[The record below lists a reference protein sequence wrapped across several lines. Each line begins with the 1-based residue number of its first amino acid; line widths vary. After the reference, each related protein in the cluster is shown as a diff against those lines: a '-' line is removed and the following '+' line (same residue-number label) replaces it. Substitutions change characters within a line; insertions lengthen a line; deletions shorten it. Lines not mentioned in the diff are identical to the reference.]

1 LSIYLLWIYLCV
13 GPLAW
18 VLLYIGTRFSRA
30 RTKRLESW
38 KAQLPPEPPYVTILI
53 PAKDEGAG
61 IQRCLKSIFAQDYPS
76 FDVIAID
83 DRSADDTGTILDA
96 LAVSEPRL
104 TVLHIQP
111 GALPE
116 GWLGKCHALHA
127 AHEHLAG
134 PIKNQKSQTK
144 NPPSSWLFFVDSD
157 VTLEPHAL
165 STALSMA
172 IQRGYD
178 ALTIFT
184 RIETHSFLE
193 RLMLPPLAAA
203 WVIMYTAS
211 LTNEDSRKNI
221 AVANGQFFLIRREAY
236 EAVGGHAA
244 VRNQITEDV
253 ELMRLLK
260 SRDYKVRIFSGAHL
274 AATRMHSSL
283 RQMFHGWARIFSG
296 TSRRNPRRII
306 GAIIFILASVLM
318 VYPALGWGI
327 ARALHGE
334 YLWLTFSLVHFLLMT
349 GYFMRVY
356 RWSGNPMRS
365 ALLVPVSAV
374 LMLAILVYALR
385 KCQTGRIL
393 WRDTEFAAA
402 APVKPDARS

>member
-1 LSIYLLWIYLCV
+1 LSLNLLFFYVCA

-18 VLLYIGTRFSRA
+18 VLLYIGTRFGQS
-30 RTKRLESW
+30 RTKRLIGW
-38 KAQLPPEPPYVTILI
+38 KPQLPPDLPHVTILI

-61 IQRCLKSIFAQDYPS
+61 IQRCLDSVFAQDYRS

-83 DRSADDTGTILDA
+83 DRSTDDTGKILDDYA
-96 LAVSEPRL
+96 AREPRL
-104 TVLHIQP
+104 SILHIP
-111 GALPE
+111 HGTLPE
-116 GWLGKCHALHA
+116 GWLGKCHALS
-127 AHEHLAG
+127 AG
-134 PIKNQKSQTK
+134 HTYVLDRIKSQKPELKDPT
-144 NPPSSWLFFVDSD
+144 WLFFVDSD
-157 VTLEPHAL
+157 VTLEPPAL

-184 RIETHSFLE
+184 RLETHSFLE
-193 RLMLPPLAAA
+193 RLMLPPLAAS

-221 AVANGQFFLIRREAY
+221 AVANGQFFLIRRQAY

-260 SRDYKVRIFSGAHL
+260 SRDFKVRIFMGAHL
-274 AATRMHSSL
+274 AATRMHSTL
-283 RQMFHGWARIFSG
+283 RQMFNGWARIFSG
-296 TSRRNPRRII
+296 TSRRSPWR
-306 GAIIFILASVLM
+306 ILAAMWFLIASVFS
-318 VYPALGWGI
+318 VYPALIWGI
-327 ARALHGE
+327 DQALGGQ
-334 YLWLTFSLVHFLLMT
+334 YLWLSSALLHFVLMT

-365 ALLVPVSAV
+365 ALLVPFTAAT
-374 LMLAILVYALR
+374 MFAIYAYSLR
-385 KCQTGRIL
+385 KCQTGRIT
-393 WRDTEFAAA
+393 WRDTEFSS
-402 APVKPDARS
+402 PLRTDVRT

>member
-1 LSIYLLWIYLCV
+1 LSINLLWIYLCV

-30 RTKRLESW
+30 RMQRLETW
-38 KAQLPPEPPYVTILI
+38 QAQLPPDPPHVTILI

-61 IQRCLKSIFAQDYPS
+61 IQRCLDSVFAQDYPS
-76 FDVIAID
+76 FNVIAID
-83 DRSADDTGTILDA
+83 DRSTDDTGTILDA
-96 LAVSEPRL
+96 LAANEPRL

-116 GWLGKCHALHA
+116 GWLGKSHALHA
-127 AHEHLAG
+127 AHEYLAD
-134 PIKNQKSQTK
+134 PINSQQSKIKN
-144 NPPSSWLFFVDSD
+144 PRPSWLFFVDSD
-157 VTLEPHAL
+157 VTLKPHAL
-165 STALSMA
+165 STALSLG

-184 RIETHSFLE
+184 RIETHRFIE

-221 AVANGQFFLIRREAY
+221 AVANGQFFLIRRQAY
-236 EAVGGHAA
+236 DAVGGHAA

-274 AATRMHSSL
+274 AATRMHSNL

-296 TSRRNPRRII
+296 TSRRSPRRII
-306 GAIIFILASVLM
+306 GAIVFLLLAVLT

-327 ARALHGE
+327 YRTLHGE
-334 YLWLTFSLVHFLLMT
+334 YLWLTISLLHFLLMT
-349 GYFMRVY
+349 GYLMRVY
-356 RWSGNPMRS
+356 RWSGNLMRS
-365 ALLVPVSAV
+365 ALLLPVSAG
-374 LMLAILVYALR
+374 LMLAIFVYALR